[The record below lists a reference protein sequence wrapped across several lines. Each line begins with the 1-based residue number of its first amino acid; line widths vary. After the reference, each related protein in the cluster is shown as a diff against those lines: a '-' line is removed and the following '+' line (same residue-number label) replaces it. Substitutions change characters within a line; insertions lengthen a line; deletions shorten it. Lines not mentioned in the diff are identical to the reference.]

1 MEKIAINGAVHA
13 EKIIEKY
20 NTCEADFCFNV
31 KARSISDCNEYS
43 AVFFAGEYDESDMRA
58 FIGTEHLRICRDE
71 AELFSELDFFFG
83 IPQRVE
89 IERKFL
95 VEYPDISLLQNDE
108 NCGFVEINQAYISS
122 SGGNFRVRKRGRGDD
137 FIYIHTIK
145 KKLSDLV
152 RAEME
157 TRISQADYE
166 LLSRNAKVLSKV
178 RWLIVYK
185 NKYFELDV
193 FPFWNDRALLEIEL
207 KSENE
212 QFELPPFIKVI
223 KEVTEDKAYRNFALC
238 AKYGKQH
245 IYNNKKG
252 VF

>member
-95 VEYPDISLLQNDE
+95 VEYPDIS
-108 NCGFVEINQAYISS
+108 ASS
-122 SGGNFRVRKRGRGDD
+122 KR
-137 FIYIHTIK
+137 
-145 KKLSDLV
+145 
-152 RAEME
+152 
-157 TRISQADYE
+157 
-166 LLSRNAKVLSKV
+166 
-178 RWLIVYK
+178 
-185 NKYFELDV
+185 
-193 FPFWNDRALLEIEL
+193 
-207 KSENE
+207 
-212 QFELPPFIKVI
+212 
-223 KEVTEDKAYRNFALC
+223 
-238 AKYGKQH
+238 
-245 IYNNKKG
+245 
-252 VF
+252 